1 MTEKE
6 LSKFN
11 EKTVKK
17 VNEMTYMSDLFMS
30 YALKDP
36 EVLKHFI
43 RTCIGDHSIEL
54 NSTATQQR
62 FNNIKGK
69 EIVFD
74 SVSEDSKGN
83 VYNVEIENR
92 PGRGSLER
100 NIFHVSALCTQS
112 VSKGLKDYRYMP
124 TAHSIMLV
132 KGDAL
137 HNGKQKNVFEMRNTY
152 SPFMALTASKLI
164 CIIINIL
171 ESGDDEALN
180 QLCKDVQQTD
190 YRNIQNEALARR
202 MNEIK
207 EGKEFIEMCE
217 VLESYGNER
226 YEDGIIVGKVEEAEN
241 SARKAMLKFL
251 EMNWSLTMIS
261 EFLERDIEEIES
273 WAKESGIPYHIN

>member
-1 MTEKE
+1 
-6 LSKFN
+6 
-11 EKTVKK
+11 
-17 VNEMTYMSDLFMS
+17 
-30 YALKDP
+30 
-36 EVLKHFI
+36 
-43 RTCIGDHSIEL
+43 
-54 NSTATQQR
+54 
-62 FNNIKGK
+62 
-69 EIVFD
+69 
-74 SVSEDSKGN
+74 
-83 VYNVEIENR
+83 
-92 PGRGSLER
+92 
-100 NIFHVSALCTQS
+100 
-112 VSKGLKDYRYMP
+112 MP

-171 ESGDDEALN
+171 ESSEDEALN

-202 MNEIK
+202 MKEIK

-226 YEDGIIVGKVEEAEN
+226 FEDGKVDI
-241 SARKAMLKFL
+241 SRKSTLKFL
-251 EMNWSLTMIS
+251 KMNWSLTMIS
-261 EFLERDIEEIES
+261 EFMERSVEEIES